1 MKPRFHS
8 ALFFLFAIVSSC
20 STKQD
25 EELKDSPLLGEGF
38 GISTATILVKDLDS
52 TRNYFTKVLGFK
64 MPEKFQK
71 GIYDGTL
78 SAAVS
83 FADFSAI
90 ELLSL
95 NDTGKV
101 VPKDSFLI
109 SFAKQY
115 EGVRL
120 YSFFTSSVDTTRNWL
135 HTQGFKIDTPS
146 SGRVATEMPK
156 GWDWDDGGPQWRSI
170 DFNTKNPPAYLPAF
184 MEITGMPYEEIN
196 SQWKPY
202 SWRKYYDD
210 NFFTGCCQRSEYCPQ
225 RI

>member
-1 MKPRFHS
+1 MKTFRFSSSRTYFFHNPKPTSVKPGFHS

-101 VPKDSFLI
+101 VPKDSFI
-109 SFAKQY
+109 TSFLKQD

-135 HTQGFKIDTPS
+135 HTQRFKIDTPR
-146 SGRVATEMPK
+146 SGRPTTAT
-156 GWDWDDGGPQWRSI
+156 
-170 DFNTKNPPAYLPAF
+170 
-184 MEITGMPYEEIN
+184 
-196 SQWKPY
+196 
-202 SWRKYYDD
+202 
-210 NFFTGCCQRSEYCPQ
+210 YCPPTTTAAAH
-225 RI
+225 RLTPARH